1 MHKILRLLILSLTV
15 LLSASTIAQNAPKG
29 NVHSKIELSFTERFR
44 LVTWDNAISLD
55 ETVPA
60 GVSFTRHRTSLM
72 GRWFPTDRLE
82 FGLKWTNEFRYIF
95 VPVNYDFTFDEM
107 FLDQLYV
114 KAGLAPHLPL
124 TVTAGRQNMILGEG
138 FLIMDSSPEDGSRS
152 IYFNAVRF
160 DFELASQRT
169 LTLFYSYQ
177 DVEDN
182 ALPIINSQDQPLIE
196 QPEEGFGVYFTGQ
209 SDPLDLQV
217 YFIRKNIKKRS
228 GSSYPTSEINCLG
241 ARAKYALLSHAT
253 ATIEAAYQIG
263 KLGDWD
269 RRAFGGYGYLD
280 YKTNWPDCL
289 PQMVTVGGVF
299 LSGDD
304 PDTDVWESWDPLF
317 SRWPKW
323 SESYIYTLLVE
334 NGIAYWHNLA
344 SVWGRANF
352 TLSPALKFR
361 LDYHHLM
368 SPQVCSNS
376 FYWGGGRTRGDLVIG
391 KLMYVLNPRLTGH
404 LLWEHFEP
412 GSFYF
417 DDADAYNWVRVEF
430 MLSVK

>member
-1 MHKILRLLILSLTV
+1 
-15 LLSASTIAQNAPKG
+15 
-29 NVHSKIELSFTERFR
+29 
-44 LVTWDNAISLD
+44 
-55 ETVPA
+55 
-60 GVSFTRHRTSLM
+60 M
-72 GRWFPTDRLE
+72 GRWFPTDRFELA
-82 FGLKWTNEFRYIF
+82 FKLPNAFRNYF
-95 VPVNYDFTFDEM
+95 VPENYHSTSHELFV
-107 FLDQLYV
+107 DQLYA
-114 KAGLAPHLPL
+114 KARLNPSLPL

-138 FLIMDSSPEDGSRS
+138 FVMMDGSPLDGSRS
-152 IYFNAVRF
+152 IYFNALRCDY
-160 DFELASQRT
+160 DFAPGRT

-177 DVEDN
+177 DDEDD
-182 ALPIINSQDQPLIE
+182 ALPIVNNQDQHLVE

-289 PQMVTVGGVF
+289 PQMVTVGGIF

-304 PDTDVWESWDPLF
+304 PDTDDWESWDPLF

-323 SESYIYTLLVE
+323 SESYIYTLIPEEGV
-334 NGIAYWHNLA
+334 AHWQNLA
-344 SVWGRANF
+344 SVWSRASF
-352 TLSPALKFR
+352 TLSDALIFR

-368 SPQVCSNS
+368 SSQVCSNS
-376 FYWGGGRTRGDLVIG
+376 SYRGDGKTRGELLIG

-404 LLWEHFEP
+404 LLWEQLQLGQGRVHAQRQVIRLLRPFAFRSQEP
-412 GSFYF
+412 DRTDRTPAEEPVTPSCQ
-417 DDADAYNWVRVEF
+417 
-430 MLSVK
+430 

>member
-1 MHKILRLLILSLTV
+1 MHKILISLIFSLIM
-15 LLSASTIAQNAPKG
+15 LLSVSTLAQNAQRG
-29 NVHSKIELSFTERFR
+29 NVHPNIELSFTERFR

-55 ETVPA
+55 EAWPA

-82 FGLKWTNEFRYIF
+82 FGLRWTNEFRYIF
-95 VPVNYDFTFDEM
+95 VPVNYDFTFDEL
-107 FLDQLYV
+107 FLDQIYV
-114 KAGLAPHLPL
+114 KGSLSPHLPL
-124 TVTAGRQNMILGEG
+124 TITAGRQNVILGEG
-138 FLIMDSSPEDGSRS
+138 FVMMDSSPEDGSRS
-152 IYFNAVRF
+152 IYFNAIRF
-160 DFELASQRT
+160 DYELSLQKT
-169 LTLFYSYQ
+169 LTVFYCYQ
-177 DVEDN
+177 DDRDD
-182 ALPIINSQDQPLIE
+182 ALPIIHDQKKLLVS
-196 QPEEGFGVYFTGQ
+196 QPEEGIGAYFNGQ
-209 SDPLDLQV
+209 FDKLNLQT
-217 YFIRKNIKKRS
+217 YLIRKNIKKLDDIY
-228 GSSYPTSEINCLG
+228 GVTSEINCLG
-241 ARAKYALLSHAT
+241 ARVQYPVFCRAT
-253 ATIEAAYQIG
+253 AAVEAAYQIG
-263 KLGDWD
+263 KFGDVD
-269 RRAFGGYGYLD
+269 RKAFGGYGYLD
-280 YKTNWPDCL
+280 YKTNWPDYL
-289 PQMVTVGGVF
+289 PQMLTAGGIF

-304 PDTDVWESWDPLF
+304 PDTDDWESWDPLF

-344 SVWGRANF
+344 SVWGRADF
-352 TLSPALKFR
+352 TLSPTLKFR

-376 FYWGGGRTRGDLVIG
+376 SYWGGARTRGNLVIG

-430 MLSVK
+430 MLNVK